1 MVEPGD
7 LDSAFMGGFTETNV
21 AAVES
26 AHAAASSATRE
37 GPVAKQRAETAAKA
51 EARKAAKASK
61 PAVVKAPAPA
71 PAAAAAVAAETER
84 EAKHKLLKRVEG
96 YRKLKP
102 GLKPC
107 GRAWC
112 TASSSMQDIEDEVAS
127 AQHQLGEQPT
137 TGLATNFLVSSLA
150 AFEVLTQTY
159 NPMALNLKGLGDFS
173 KMKEA
178 EFAPLV
184 EEFMIKHGASLSLP
198 VEVRIVMAIGSI
210 VSLVHI
216 ANTNPAVA
224 EALANHVN
232 APAPPP
238 GVGQGM

>member
-71 PAAAAAVAAETER
+71 PAAAAVAAETER

-224 EALANHVN
+224 AALATHV

>member
-7 LDSAFMGGFTETNV
+7 LDSAFMSGFTETNV

-26 AHAAASSATRE
+26 AHAAASSSARE

-61 PAVVKAPAPA
+61 PAVVKPPASAPA
-71 PAAAAAVAAETER
+71 PAAAADTER

-112 TASSSMQDIEDEVAS
+112 TASSAMQDIEDEVAS

-137 TGLATNFLVSSLA
+137 TGLATNFLVNSLA

-198 VEVRIVMAIGSI
+198 VEVRIVMAIGSV

>member
-1 MVEPGD
+1 V
-7 LDSAFMGGFTETNV
+7 
-21 AAVES
+21 
-26 AHAAASSATRE
+26 
-37 GPVAKQRAETAAKA
+37 
-51 EARKAAKASK
+51 
-61 PAVVKAPAPA
+61 PA
-71 PAAAAAVAAETER
+71 PAAAADTER

-112 TASSSMQDIEDEVAS
+112 TASSAMQDIEDEVAS

-137 TGLATNFLVSSLA
+137 TGLATNFLVNSLA

-198 VEVRIVMAIGSI
+198 VEVRIVMAIGSV